1 MTGAAFICA
10 TDFISIFSYLYC
22 RKSLSFI
29 NSLFSKKCEF
39 LLIFL
44 LKVRV
49 YGTYVIL
56 DYLGVIGKT
65 RTFMKNTTFY
75 SHFPKSASFYSFF
88 GKNASLRNLGF
99 FTIYKIQKIEIILC
113 YKSTSITTRGRIRFT
128 SATIPYGYH
137 DQAPALLLL

>member
-22 RKSLSFI
+22 RKTLSFV
-29 NSLFSKKCEF
+29 NSHFSKKCEF

-56 DYLGVIGKT
+56 DYLGIIGKT

-88 GKNASLRNLGF
+88 AKSASLRNLDF
-99 FTIYKIQKIEIILC
+99 FTIIYKIQKIEICGILSL
-113 YKSTSITTRGRIRFT
+113 KNITTRKGNSINKAI
-128 SATIPYGYH
+128 SAITHGKHYVW
-137 DQAPALLLL
+137 L